1 MSLIECKNLYVNYD
15 GKTVVSDLSF
25 SVENGDAVCIVGEN
39 GSGKTTLV
47 KAILGLVK
55 ISGGGVTFGDG
66 LKQNEI
72 GFLPQQTDVQRDFP
86 ASVNEIVL
94 SGCINNIGMRPFF
107 SKKERNRAQKNM
119 ELLGIT
125 ELQNRCYQE
134 LSGGQQQRV
143 LLARALCATKKL
155 LLLDEPVAGLDPIV
169 TADLYSIIKK
179 LNRDDKITVIMVSH
193 DIPSSIDIADKIL
206 HLNHKSSFFG
216 TTEEYVKSPFAKQF
230 IGGENNE

>member
-15 GKTVVSDLSF
+15 GKAVVNDLSF
-25 SVENGDAVCIVGEN
+25 SVEDGDAVCIVGEN

-47 KAILGLVK
+47 KAILGLVRL
-55 ISGGGVTFGDG
+55 SGGSVNFGGG

-94 SGCINNIGMRPFF
+94 SGCINNMGMRPFF
-107 SKKERNRAQKNM
+107 SKKERGRAQKNM

-125 ELQNRCYQE
+125 ELKNRCYQE

-169 TADLYSIIKK
+169 TAELYSIIKK

-216 TTEEYVKSPFAKQF
+216 TTEEYVESPFAKQF